1 MRLLVH
7 FDSLKTEN
15 DPVIVNIFVKYMY
28 AIEILIDNM
37 VQR

>member
-15 DPVIVNIFVKYMY
+15 ESVIVNILVKYMY